1 MAVNVIN
8 FGADPDRATWETVAK
23 LSGGGYRNVATS
35 AFPDLAGAVNTLSAP
50 SRPPAVAGCERNV
63 FCTDVPLM
71 SVVTYSECIGNS
83 ARCDVIRIQVPFEL
97 YAQQIRRQRFRE

>member
-1 MAVNVIN
+1 VAVNVIN
-8 FGADPDRATWETVAK
+8 FRADPDRATWETVAK

-63 FCTDVPLM
+63 LYRYAINVGSNVFR
-71 SVVTYSECIGNS
+71 GH
-83 ARCDVIRIQVPFEL
+83 REL
-97 YAQQIRRQRFRE
+97 CPTKPDRT